1 MTLRFA
7 SYDGPFGRGN
17 AEILGG
23 WQGGPWARRVVDLGR
38 DFGRMGPWVSLTL
51 RSCLFARPYLRSR
64 GFALP
69 HSAFVQP
76 LRNRLQYLARIAT
89 VIQICSER

>member
-7 SYDGPFGRGN
+7 SYDGLLGGEN
-17 AEILGG
+17 AEMLGG
-23 WQGGPWARRVVDLGR
+23 GRAALGR
-38 DFGRMGPWVSLTL
+38 VASRIVAGVFGRMNPWGSLTL

-69 HSAFVQP
+69 DSAFAQH
-76 LRNRLQYLARIAT
+76 LRNGLQHLARIAT
-89 VIQICSER
+89 VIQTCSES